1 MAVIAGAFV
10 GPYGEAVEPAGVGG
24 QLEVEAGRVAAG
36 EHGPAAGLPVKLH
49 PGHGCPA

>member
-1 MAVIAGAFV
+1 MAVIAGAVV
-10 GPYGEAVEPAGVGG
+10 GPYGKAEEPAGVGG

-36 EHGPAAGLPVKLH
+36 EHGPAGLPVKPH